1 MNAAIRSVYTRCG
14 FSKAATAA
22 IVNKQG
28 IDTLEEI
35 RFLKDSEIDSLCK
48 VVRRPGGAIAGAGV
62 GQVVAN
68 PGIPVSLRAEKSL
81 KLAVYWIRQ
90 QEKVT
95 RDVTPAD
102 IVMDVFRSICE
113 VRDTNRAYVAP
124 TVFPV
129 INDKDWPKTIETLTE
144 FLDSFLGDT
153 KIPLGYVF
161 RKTVAFPEGDNP
173 RPAYPTIAA
182 EMICRATHGSTV
194 YRSDNQKFWDII
206 AQITRDQ
213 ECWTY
218 VKPAQRTHNGRAA
231 FSILYDH

>member
-1 MNAAIRSVYTRCG
+1 MNSAIGSVYTRYG
-14 FSKAATAA
+14 FSEAAAAA
-22 IVNKQG
+22 IVNEQG
-28 IDTLEEI
+28 IGTLEEI
-35 RFLKDSEIDSLCK
+35 RFLKYTEIESLCK

-129 INDKDWPKTIETLTE
+129 INDKDWPKTIETLAE
-144 FLDSFLGDT
+144 LLDSFFGET
-153 KIPLGYVF
+153 KIPLRYVV
-161 RKTVAFPEGDNP
+161 RKTVALTEGDDL

-182 EMICRATHGSTV
+182 EMIRRETHDSTV
-194 YRSDNQKFWDII
+194 YHSDNRK
-206 AQITRDQ
+206 
-213 ECWTY
+213 
-218 VKPAQRTHNGRAA
+218 V
-231 FSILYDH
+231 